1 MIVMNRISRLTT
13 ALLTSALFAFPA
25 LSADLRIG
33 LQDDADVLDPAQ
45 SRTFVGRIVYT
56 AMCDKLVDVS
66 PDLKIVP
73 QLATEWKWSADGKEL
88 TMKIRDGVKFH
99 DETVLDAAA
108 VVATIERNMT
118 LPESRRKSELASIAK
133 VEATGPLEVKFTLK
147 APDATLLAQ
156 LSDRAGMI
164 VSPKAAK
171 ELGAN
176 FGSKPVCAGPFKFVE
191 RVQQDRIV
199 LEKFANYWD
208 KDKILIDKVTYLP
221 IPDTTVRLANLRSGN
236 LDFIERL
243 APTDVSAVKGDSSLK
258 YDATVNIGYMAL
270 YTNIANGAR
279 ADNPFGKDKRLRQAF
294 SLAIDRDALNQIVYE
309 GTAVGGNQPFPPNSP
324 WFNKS
329 IPVPARDVDKAK
341 ALIKAAGFDRVPVEM
356 QIPNNPVAQQMMQIV
371 QSMVAEAGFDVS
383 LKSTEFATLLD
394 EQTRGNYQLSRSDW
408 SGRVDPDGNIHQFIT
423 CKGGINDSK
432 YCNPEVDKLLNDARA
447 STDEAVRKQKYDAA
461 SVILNEDMPIIYLG
475 HQSWIWA
482 YKKNVTGF
490 LPNPDGMIRLQGVK
504 KG

>member
-1 MIVMNRISRLTT
+1 
-13 ALLTSALFAFPA
+13 
-25 LSADLRIG
+25 
-33 LQDDADVLDPAQ
+33 
-45 SRTFVGRIVYT
+45 
-56 AMCDKLVDVS
+56 VS

-73 QLATEWKWSADGKEL
+73 QLATEWAWSDGGKVL
-88 TMKIRDGVKFH
+88 TMKLRDGVKFH
-99 DETVLDAAA
+99 DETPMDAAA
-108 VVATIERNMT
+108 VVATIERNLT
-118 LPESRRKSELASIAK
+118 LPESRRKSELSSVEK
-133 VEATGPLEVKFTLK
+133 VEASGPLEVKFTLK
-147 APDATLLAQ
+147 KPDVTLLAQ

-199 LEKFANYWD
+199 LEKFADYWN
-208 KDKILIDKVTYLP
+208 KDNVFIDKVTYLP
-221 IPDTTVRLANLRSGN
+221 IPDSTVRLANLQSGD

-243 APTDVSAVKGDSSLK
+243 APTDAAAVKADSKLT
-258 YDATVNIGYMAL
+258 YADVVNIGYMAL
-270 YTNIANGAR
+270 YANIANGPR

-324 WFNKS
+324 WFNKAL
-329 IPVPARDVDKAK
+329 PVPARDVAKAK
-341 ALIKAAGFDRVPVEM
+341 ALIKEAGFDRVPVEM
-356 QIPNNPVAQQMMQIV
+356 QIPNNPVAQQMMQVV
-371 QSMVAEAGFDVS
+371 QSMVAEAGFDVQ

-423 CKGGINDSK
+423 CKGGINDTK
-432 YCNPEVDKLLNDARA
+432 YCNPKVDELLNEARA
-447 STDEAVRKQKYDAA
+447 STDEAVRKEKYDAA
-461 SVILNEDMPIIYLG
+461 SVILNDDMPIIYLG

-482 YKKNVTGF
+482 MKKSVSGF
-490 LPNPDGMIRLQGVK
+490 TASPDGMIRLVGMK